1 MLLTGDSI
9 DKGFFRRFLHRRAVD
24 RLSEFLSIPV
34 GGNLREKFK
43 DISPFGIYVENAKN
57 ILSLLW

>member
-9 DKGFFRRFLHRRAVD
+9 DKGFFRRFLHRTAVD

-34 GGNLREKFK
+34 GEKLREKLK
-43 DISPFGIYVENAKN
+43 DISRFGIYVENAKN